1 MVNQPAQS
9 ITTHF
14 GSMKDPRTGNAQLHL
29 LSDLIVIAV
38 CAAICGADTWVEVEL
53 WANANRKWLRTFL
66 ALPHGIPSHDTFG
79 RVFALLDAQEFRRC
93 FLAWIRAVMKLTQG
107 QIVAIDGKK
116 LRRSYDRTCGK
127 KALIMVS
134 AWATANG
141 VVLGQLKVNA
151 KSNEMKVIPEL
162 LKVLDLTG
170 CIVTLDA
177 LNCQTKI
184 ATQIKQQN
192 ADYILAVKEN
202 QGTLHADLKD
212 LFAGCLAENFLQVPH
227 GYHRTVNKGH
237 GRIEIRECWT
247 LSAPNYLDYLRQRR
261 QWSGLQTVVMVRA
274 ERRLQGKR
282 TRAIRYYISS
292 LANDARRLLASVRK
306 HWGIEN
312 SLHWILDIAFRE
324 DESRMRKLN
333 SPENFA
339 MVRHVAHV
347 LLKQEHS
354 EKVGIKA
361 KRMKAAWDRDYLLQ
375 VLSV

>member
-1 MVNQPAQS
+1 MMNPPAQS
-9 ITTHF
+9 ITEHF
-14 GSMKDPRTGNAQLHL
+14 ASVKDPRTGNAQLHR
-29 LSDLIVIAV
+29 LSDIIVIAI

-53 WANANRKWLRTFL
+53 WAKANRKWLGTFL
-66 ALPHGIPSHDTFG
+66 PLPKGVPSHDTFG
-79 RVFALLDAQEFRRC
+79 RVFALLDAKEFRRC
-93 FLAWIRAVMKLTQG
+93 FLAWIRAVTKLTQG

-116 LRRSYDRTCGK
+116 LRRSHDHTCGK
-127 KALIMVS
+127 KALILVS

-184 ATQIKQQN
+184 ATQIKAQN

-202 QGTLHADLKD
+202 QGKLYADLKD
-212 LFAGCLAENFLQVPH
+212 LFAGCLAENFQQVPH

-247 LSAPNYLDYLRQRR
+247 LSDPEYLDYLRQR
-261 QWSGLQTVVMVRA
+261 QHWSGLQTVGMVRA
-274 ERRLQGKR
+274 ERRLKGKR
-282 TRAIRYYISS
+282 TSAIRYYISS
-292 LANDARRLLASVRK
+292 LANNARRLLTSVRK

-312 SLHWILDIAFRE
+312 ELHWVLDIAFRE

-339 MVRHVAHV
+339 LVRHVAHV
-347 LLKQEHS
+347 LLKQERS

-375 VLSV
+375 VLSL

>member
-1 MVNQPAQS
+1 MATKPAQS
-9 ITTHF
+9 ITKHF
-14 GSMKDPRTGNAQLHL
+14 ASVKDPRTGNAKQHL
-29 LSDLIVIAV
+29 LLDLLVIAI
-38 CAAICGADTWVEVEL
+38 CAAICGADGWVEIEV
-53 WANANRKWLRTFL
+53 WAKANRKWLRTFL
-66 ALPHGIPSHDTFG
+66 ELPNGIPSHDTFR
-79 RVFALLDAQEFRRC
+79 RVFMLLDPKQFRRG
-93 FLAWIRAVMKLTQG
+93 FLSWVRAVRRLTHG

-116 LRRSYDRTCGK
+116 LRRSHDRGGGK
-127 KALIMVS
+127 KALTMVS

-141 VVLGQLKVNA
+141 VVLGQLKVHA

-162 LKVLDLTG
+162 LQMLELTG

-184 ATQIKQQN
+184 AAQIKAQK

-202 QGTLHADLKD
+202 QGNLYADLKD
-212 LFAGCLAENFLQVPH
+212 LFAGCLAEDFKDVPH

-247 LSAPNYLDYLRQRR
+247 LSDPEFLDYVRHRQH
-261 QWSGLQTVVMVRA
+261 WSGLQTVVLVRA
-274 ERRLQGKR
+274 ERRVNGKS
-282 TRAIRYYISS
+282 TTALRYYISS
-292 LANDARRLLASVRK
+292 LPNEARRILKSVRG

-312 SLHWILDIAFRE
+312 SLHWVLDMAFRE

-339 MVRHVAHV
+339 MVRQVALS
-347 LLKQEHS
+347 LLKQEQS
-354 EKVGIKA
+354 EKIGIKA
-361 KRMKAAWDRDYLLQ
+361 KRLKAACDREYLIK

>member
-1 MVNQPAQS
+1 MATRPAQS
-9 ITTHF
+9 ITQHF
-14 GSMKDPRTGNAQLHL
+14 ASVKDPRTGNAKRHL
-29 LSDLIVIAV
+29 LLDILVIAI
-38 CAAICGADTWVEVEL
+38 CAAICGANTWVEVEL
-53 WANANRKWLRTFL
+53 WGKANRKWLSTFL
-66 ALPHGIPSHDTFG
+66 ELPNGIPAHDTFG
-79 RVFALLDAQEFRRC
+79 RVFALLDAKQFRRC
-93 FLAWIRAVMKLTQG
+93 FLVWVRAVSKLTYG

-116 LRRSYDRTCGK
+116 LRRSHDRSCGK
-127 KALIMVS
+127 KALMMVS

-162 LKVLDLTG
+162 LKLLDVTG
-170 CIVTLDA
+170 CIVTLDG

-184 ATQIKQQN
+184 ASQIKAQN

-202 QGTLHADLKD
+202 QGKLYDDVKD

-247 LSAPNYLDYLRQRR
+247 LSASEYLDYVRERQ

-282 TRAIRYYISS
+282 TTAIRYYISS
-292 LANDARRLLASVRK
+292 LAHTARRLLASVRK
-306 HWGIEN
+306 HWSIEN

-339 MVRHVAHV
+339 MVRHVAHI
-347 LLKQEHS
+347 LLKQEQT
-354 EKVGIKA
+354 EKVGIQA

-375 VLSV
+375 VLAV

>member
-1 MVNQPAQS
+1 MD
-9 ITTHF
+9 I
-14 GSMKDPRTGNAQLHL
+14 L
-29 LSDLIVIAV
+29 VIAI
-38 CAAICGADTWVEVEL
+38 CAAICGANTWVEVEL
-53 WANANRKWLRTFL
+53 WANANRQWLRTFL
-66 ALPHGIPSHDTFG
+66 ELPNGIPSHDTFG
-79 RVFALLDAQEFRRC
+79 RVFAVLDPKQFRRC
-93 FLAWIRAVMKLTQG
+93 FLTWIRAVSRLSRG

-116 LRRSYDRTCGK
+116 LRRSHDRSCGK
-127 KALIMVS
+127 HALVMVS

-162 LKVLDLTG
+162 LKWLDLPG

-184 ATQIKQQN
+184 ASQIKAQN

-202 QGTLHADLKD
+202 QGKLYDDLKD
-212 LFAGCLAENFLQVPH
+212 LFAGCLAENFVQVPH
-227 GYHRTVNKGH
+227 GYHRTINKGH

-247 LSAPNYLDYLRQRR
+247 LSASEYLDYLRDRD
-261 QWSGLQTVVMVRA
+261 QWRGLHTVMLVRA
-274 ERRLQGKR
+274 ERWLNGKR
-282 TRAIRYYISS
+282 TPTLRYYISS

-312 SLHWILDIAFRE
+312 SLHWILDVAFRE

-347 LLKQEHS
+347 LLKQRL
-354 EKVGIKA
+354 KKLAFKPNG
-361 KRMKAAWDRDYLLQ
+361 
-375 VLSV
+375 

>member
-1 MVNQPAQS
+1 MAKRPAQS
-9 ITTHF
+9 ITKHF
-14 GSMKDPRTGNAQLHL
+14 ASVKDPRIGNAKRHL
-29 LSDLIVIAV
+29 LSDILVIAI

-66 ALPHGIPSHDTFG
+66 ALPNGIPSHDTFG
-79 RVFALLDAQEFRRC
+79 RVFALLDPKQFRRC
-93 FLAWIRAVMKLTQG
+93 FLSWIQAVSKLTQG

-116 LRRSYDRTCGK
+116 LRRSHDRRCGK

-141 VVLGQLKVNA
+141 LVLGQLKVNA
-151 KSNEMKVIPEL
+151 QSNEMKVIPEL
-162 LKVLDLTG
+162 LQLLDLTG

-184 ATQIKQQN
+184 ATQIKAQN
-192 ADYILAVKEN
+192 ANYILAVKEN
-202 QGTLHADLKD
+202 QGKLYADLKD
-212 LFAGCLAENFLQVPH
+212 LFAGCQAEHFQQVPH

-247 LSAPNYLDYLRQRR
+247 LSDPEFLDYLRQRR
-261 QWSGLQTVVMVRA
+261 LWTGLQTVIMLRA
-274 ERRLQGKR
+274 ERRLKGNR
-282 TRAIRYYISS
+282 TSAIRYYISS
-292 LANDARRLLASVRK
+292 LAQEAKHLLASVRA

-312 SLHWILDIAFRE
+312 GLHWVLDIAFRE
-324 DESRMRKLN
+324 DESRMRKWN

-347 LLKQEHS
+347 LLKQEQS
-354 EKVGIKA
+354 AKVGMKA
-361 KRMKAAWDRDYLLQ
+361 KRLKAAWDRDYLLK